1 MMKTEKSEQN
11 DGILRNSSL
20 IGHKTKKMALT
31 YIGSSIC
38 MAAVTAADSL
48 IAGISIGSEALAAI
62 AASAPFLAI
71 AEILHCMLSFGID
84 KLMIRA
90 VGKGKRE
97 EANRIFGAITFTA
110 LAVEAILYTLLLL
123 FERPLLEL
131 LLKDQTH
138 IEGII
143 LYTRP
148 LFAVQPLFEVL
159 LCIERAFRVDGR
171 TKLFAQRGI
180 ITNIVN
186 IIFDILLVSKLGM
199 DVSGLAWASV
209 LGTAFGYTVTLSHFF
224 SDKRTVSPDF
234 SVIRCREELL
244 SYVKENLR
252 VGSSAT
258 LDEVMNTVTLA
269 TQTAVIGTIGG
280 TEGLAIW
287 AVFKALRE
295 IVLSISNGPSA
306 SVSAHTNLLYVQ
318 KDYDGVRFS
327 IKKGLRIA
335 LVTSLAA
342 LLLVLAFAGGISDL
356 YHIEPEFRTLCA
368 QCLRIGSAVFPAVAF
383 LTLLTAY
390 LTAVNKIKLTNSL
403 VLLQY
408 GLTLVAAAL
417 CTTVVLQSFFAVYA
431 IAMWVVALI
440 AVVFLVRDRFW
451 FLPEHNPEMI
461 TSYSIRLEPEQISA
475 MSVDVAEKLSE
486 CPWPDDFRYDID
498 LVLEDSTNY
507 IAHYNA
513 GTEVHADILM
523 KRQEDGVQIMIIDDG
538 VAYNPLASLAE
549 ADWKTAGALEAAVI
563 LGLTD
568 TADYDR
574 ALDLNHLALYVNPSE
589 RETKP

>member
-1 MMKTEKSEQN
+1 MSTQKKEQN
-11 DGILRNSSL
+11 GSVSRNSSL

-31 YIGSSIC
+31 YIGSSVCI
-38 MAAVTAADSL
+38 AAVTATDSL
-48 IAGISIGSEALAAI
+48 IAGISIGSEALAVI

-71 AEILHCMLSFGID
+71 AGILHCMLSFGID

-97 EANRIFGAITFTA
+97 EANRIFAAITITV
-110 LAVEAILYTLLLL
+110 LVVESIVYTLLLL
-123 FERPLLEL
+123 FERPLLEYFL
-131 LLKDQTH
+131 EDQTY
-138 IEGII
+138 IEGIV

-148 LFAVQPLFEVL
+148 FFATQPLFEVL

-171 TKLFAQRGI
+171 TKFFSKRGI

-186 IIFDILLVSKLGM
+186 IIFDVLLVSKLGM

-209 LGTAFGYTVTLSHFF
+209 LGTALGYMVTLSHFF

-244 SYVKENLR
+244 SYVKEDLR
-252 VGSSAT
+252 LGTSAT
-258 LDEVMNTVTLA
+258 LDEVMSTVTLA
-269 TQTAVIGTIGG
+269 TQTAVVGTIGG

-287 AVFKALRE
+287 AVFKALRG
-295 IVLSISNGPSA
+295 IALSISDGPSA

-327 IKKGLRIA
+327 LKKGLRIA
-335 LVTSLAA
+335 LVASLAA

-390 LTAVNKIKLTNSL
+390 LTAVSKIRLTNLL

-408 GLTLVAAAL
+408 GLTLVAAAF
-417 CTTVVLQSFFAVYA
+417 CSTVVLQNFFAVYA
-431 IAMWVVALI
+431 IAMWVVTLI

-451 FLPEHNPEMI
+451 FLPEHSPQMI

-486 CPWPDDFRYDID
+486 CTRTDDFRRDIA
-498 LVLEDSTNY
+498 LVLEDGMNY

-513 GTEVHADILM
+513 GTDVCADILL
-523 KRQEDGVQIMIIDDG
+523 KRQEDGVQITIIDDG
-538 VAYNPLASLAE
+538 VAYSPLPSLAE

-563 LGLTD
+563 LGLTA
-568 TADYDR
+568 TANYDR
-574 ALDLNHLALYVNPSE
+574 ALDLNHLALYMNPPE